1 MINRFMNLAKKTLN
15 FLNKKLFSFPTL
27 QFLIKTKN
35 QTLKKI
41 YINFWISISK
51 RKILFKKFFFSKYSI
66 TNTKENLSFDLK
78 KNIENID
85 NEKYLE
91 SLKENGLI
99 VLENALT
106 DQDHK
111 AIIKNFNN
119 IFIKKNKNYRAN
131 ESLIRYYEIFDI
143 SNFRSL
149 KLISDYFTK
158 NVYGKVLD
166 TEAEFHIHKC
176 FKFPE
181 KIEYGDNNM
190 HLDRFLPN
198 MKILYSPF
206 EINMNGAPFCYALGS
221 HKINDDY
228 LNFVKNSKT
237 YNESETEASFF
248 LKKKIEVTC
257 KSNSVIVALT
267 SGFHGRKSFESETER
282 KLIFLQYHKSF
293 NKISL
298 LFGK

>member
-1 MINRFMNLAKKTLN
+1 MINKSINLVKKILN
-15 FLNKKLFSFPTL
+15 FLNKKLLSFPTL
-27 QFLIKTKN
+27 QFLMKTKN
-35 QTLKKI
+35 QILKNI
-41 YINFWISISK
+41 YINFWILISK
-51 RKILFKKFFFSKYSI
+51 RKVLFKKFFFSKCSI
-66 TNTKENLSFDLK
+66 TNKKKEFSFDLK
-78 KNIENID
+78 ENIENID
-85 NEKYLE
+85 NEIYLE
-91 SLKENGLI
+91 SLRENGLI

-106 DQDHK
+106 DKEQK
-111 AIIKNFNN
+111 AIIENFDN
-119 IFIKKNKNYRAN
+119 ILIEKNKNYRAN
-131 ESLIRYYEIFDI
+131 DSLIKYFEIFDI
-143 SNFRSL
+143 SNFYSL

-166 TEAEFHIHKC
+166 TEAEFHVHKC
-176 FKFPE
+176 LKFPE
-181 KIEYGDNNM
+181 KIEHGDNNM

-206 EINMNGAPFCYALGS
+206 EINMKGAPFCYALGS

-237 YNESETEASFF
+237 YNESEAEASFF
-248 LKKKIEVTC
+248 LKRKIEVNC
-257 KSNSVIVALT
+257 KSNSIIVALT
-267 SGFHGRKSFESETER
+267 SGFHGRKSFESEAER